1 MEGEGGWVEDKDEE
15 EEVEEGKKR
24 KEVKYIRQFDV
35 FSDQKEISS
44 KYSRTL

>member
-1 MEGEGGWVEDKDEE
+1 MEGEGAWVEDKDEE
-15 EEVEEGKKR
+15 EVEEEKKR
-24 KEVKYIRQFDV
+24 KEIKSIRQFEI